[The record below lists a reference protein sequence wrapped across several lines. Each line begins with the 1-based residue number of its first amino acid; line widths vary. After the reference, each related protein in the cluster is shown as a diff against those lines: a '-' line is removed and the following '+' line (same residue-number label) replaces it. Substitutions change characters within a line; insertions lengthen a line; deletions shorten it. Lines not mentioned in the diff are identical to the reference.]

1 MECRQAAAQTWPR
14 CAHLSACWRAGALR
28 AVCVGPLLAWLP
40 AEPRQELA
48 QREELFINIYWSSQ
62 ENLTNR
68 TAVAA
73 SQRQSNKGHCA
84 FLKHMRCQMDTHMA
98 TNVYTCVFLHA
109 HIHITGTQTA
119 FSSWTESR
127 LNVQLSIFVSLA
139 ADFLITHPAFVAQ
152 PCLPNPLMYLSY
164 YIIELLLKPNWKHNC
179 CLCPVCAAAST
190 IHHIQQERTLS

>member
-1 MECRQAAAQTWPR
+1 MSLQISSSETVIHSDAALMAVYIFFSNATQWCRCDWASSLMECRQAAAQTWPR

-28 AVCVGPLLAWLP
+28 DVCVGPLLAWLP

-48 QREELFINIYWSSQ
+48 QREEVFINVYWSSQ

-98 TNVYTCVFLHA
+98 TDVYTCVFLHA
-109 HIHITGTQTA
+109 HIHIKVHRLHLVPEQKVGLM
-119 FSSWTESR
+119 FS
-127 LNVQLSIFVSLA
+127 
-139 ADFLITHPAFVAQ
+139 
-152 PCLPNPLMYLSY
+152 
-164 YIIELLLKPNWKHNC
+164 
-179 CLCPVCAAAST
+179 
-190 IHHIQQERTLS
+190 